1 MQRISA
7 LLSVVVFGCFTSNA
21 RSDEPG
27 RPLDDN
33 FLIKISSCVHAE
45 IELDKLADKRASSP
59 KVKEFA
65 ADLVKDHQKCFE
77 NLAQATKYRKISVVT
92 GFEKDAQAEMDRLS
106 KLEGAHFDREF
117 IACVIKS
124 HKDGIAMFEAQA
136 NDGKNAEIRKFA
148 NDTLPTLREHLKRA
162 LEVSKTVNP

>member
-7 LLSVVVFGCFTSNA
+7 VLSVVVFGWLVGNA

-33 FLIKISSCVHAE
+33 FLIKISSCQHAE
-45 IELDKLADKRASSP
+45 IEIAKLADKRAASS
-59 KVKEFA
+59 KVKDFA

-77 NLAQATKYRKISVVT
+77 NLAQATKNRKISVVA
-92 GFEKDAQAEMDRLS
+92 GFEKDAKAEMDRLS
-106 KLEGAHFDREF
+106 KLEGAAFDREF

-124 HKDGIAMFEAQA
+124 HKDGIAMFEAEA
-136 NDGKNAEIRKFA
+136 NEGKNAEIRQFA
-148 NDTLPTLREHLKRA
+148 NDALPTLREHLKRA
-162 LEVSKTVNP
+162 QEVSKSVNP